1 MGRKRLTD
9 KQRLFIHEY
18 PKDLNAT
25 KAAVRAGY
33 SAKNADK
40 IGPELLGKTRI
51 REPIEEV
58 VSKRLENAAITTD
71 WILETLKENVNRSM
85 QTKPVYDKK
94 GDPIGQYVYNGAV
107 ANRALELLGRYRG
120 MFSERHEMDAVDS
133 DPAKEVSVQE
143 PIKIDAD
150 DMVQALQVLIDAGE
164 VRVYSD
170 LRENT

>member
-1 MGRKRLTD
+1 
-9 KQRLFIHEY
+9 
-18 PKDLNAT
+18 
-25 KAAVRAGY
+25 
-33 SAKNADK
+33 
-40 IGPELLGKTRI
+40 
-51 REPIEEV
+51 
-58 VSKRLENAAITTD
+58 
-71 WILETLKENVNRSM
+71 M

>member
-1 MGRKRLTD
+1 
-9 KQRLFIHEY
+9 
-18 PKDLNAT
+18 
-25 KAAVRAGY
+25 
-33 SAKNADK
+33 
-40 IGPELLGKTRI
+40 
-51 REPIEEV
+51 
-58 VSKRLENAAITTD
+58 
-71 WILETLKENVNRSM
+71 
-85 QTKPVYDKK
+85 
-94 GDPIGQYVYNGAV
+94 
-107 ANRALELLGRYRG
+107 